1 MTQKLVKLKK
11 KQKKRAQAKLA
22 AKAGINDFVKDIDFH
37 DKLKYIHKKVTLNK
51 KKHVLVQNE

>member
-22 AKAGINDFVKDIDFH
+22 AKADINDFVKEIKKNMYWFKMNKISYQK
-37 DKLKYIHKKVTLNK
+37 KLS
-51 KKHVLVQNE
+51 